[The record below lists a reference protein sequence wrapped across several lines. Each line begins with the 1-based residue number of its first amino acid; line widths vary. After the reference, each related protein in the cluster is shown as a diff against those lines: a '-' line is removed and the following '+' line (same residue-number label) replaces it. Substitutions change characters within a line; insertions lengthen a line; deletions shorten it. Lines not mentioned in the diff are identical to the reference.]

1 MGIVTSSGRRWV
13 GCWAWR
19 QRRSAAGR
27 RQEKLWRNVR
37 GRPPSTLWYDCW
49 TTHWI
54 SSTYHY
60 SLMPVLTPFSI
71 LPSLFRK
78 EASPTRHFLQ
88 KMTFLNLVSYE
99 KTWCS
104 HWIHIYIYIKE
115 LFSQKQV
122 NLIFR
127 QFWLIAAV
135 WYSLMLLERDFSHR
149 LVQNIQVMIP
159 SLVLFESFD
168 SLIFRFSFRFALN
181 ARKLASVSIWQTVT
195 VRLPSKKA
203 DHFPLY

>member
-1 MGIVTSSGRRWV
+1 MRRCCFPFSATRSREWRSWRTMGLFIMGIVTSSGRRWV

-104 HWIHIYIYIKE
+104 HWIHIYIYILKN
-115 LFSQKQV
+115 FSPR
-122 NLIFR
+122 NRWI
-127 QFWLIAAV
+127 
-135 WYSLMLLERDFSHR
+135 WYSGSSDWLQQCDIRWCCWSETFH
-149 LVQNIQVMIP
+149 
-159 SLVLFESFD
+159 
-168 SLIFRFSFRFALN
+168 
-181 ARKLASVSIWQTVT
+181 TG
-195 VRLPSKKA
+195 
-203 DHFPLY
+203 